1 LLSLVWVLCLTRR
14 ARLRSALAR
23 SLAFFLSVICCC
35 ETRRPFEEEW
45 STVVSVLD
53 WY

>member
-1 LLSLVWVLCLTRR
+1 LGFVPDEKSKACFKCTCL
-14 ARLRSALAR
+14 
-23 SLAFFLSVICCC
+23 LAFFLSVICCC
-35 ETRRPFEEEW
+35 ETRRPFEEDW

>member
-1 LLSLVWVLCLTRR
+1 LGFGPDEKSKAEEVHL
-14 ARLRSALAR
+14 
-23 SLAFFLSVICCC
+23 LAFFLSVICCC
-35 ETRRPFEEEW
+35 DTRRPFEEEW